1 MSLHSSKPSLSLAS
15 LPAASTSYQPPSET
29 SASYMNSLPS
39 LAPLVPPP
47 PHLAA
52 RASYSC
58 PHIYAPALPPCAR
71 RRSVDVGGL
80 ALALSGVV
88 GHGGGWGG
96 WAGAEEE
103 LLLGV
108 PSAKAKGKA
117 KADSPTSKIPI
128 QGDAM

>member
-1 MSLHSSKPSLSLAS
+1 MSA
-15 LPAASTSYQPPSET
+15 
-29 SASYMNSLPS
+29 LPS

-80 ALALSGVV
+80 ALALSGVA
-88 GHGGGWGG
+88 GQGSGWGG
-96 WAGAEEE
+96 WAAAEDE
-103 LLLGV
+103 LALGV
-108 PSAKAKGKA
+108 PSKGKGKA
-117 KADSPTSKIPI
+117 KANISAPKRTY
-128 QGDAM
+128 GDLGGNGEAMCVSFLLTLGVDF